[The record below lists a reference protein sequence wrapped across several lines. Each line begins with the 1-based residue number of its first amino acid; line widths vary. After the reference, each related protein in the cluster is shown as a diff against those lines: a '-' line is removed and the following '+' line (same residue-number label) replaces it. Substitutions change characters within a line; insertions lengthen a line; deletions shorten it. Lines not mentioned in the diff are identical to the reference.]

1 MIVAA
6 GCSFTSSDF
15 KSWIYPE
22 YDVSFKKW
30 PEILADKFDTTLVN
44 FGLCGFGNDYIV
56 DRVVPFVLK
65 NYKDIDLVVIGWTE
79 ATRFNFYNQ
88 WPFNPVHWLEGEDG
102 DSDSG
107 SGHVFVGHPYSI
119 SQYLMRGANI
129 VPMLERLKDQYDTIA
144 ILCDLLDIKCVFG
157 QMLPHVDYWKV
168 RDFMRSVRDGKKV
181 ETYDKSHLFIGGP
194 FNECIQHKYI
204 GCKIESEYIIGP
216 LDSHPNEAGHK
227 IIADLYMKKYEELY
241 G

>member
-1 MIVAA
+1 LIVAG

-15 KSWIYPE
+15 KSWKYLD

-44 FGLCGFGNDYIV
+44 FGRCGFGNDYIV
-56 DRVVPFVLK
+56 DKVVPFVLK

-88 WPFNPVHWLEGEDG
+88 WPFNPVLWLEGEDEDSDG
-102 DSDSG
+102 DS
-107 SGHVFVGHPYSI
+107 VYNQLFVGKPYSF
-119 SQYLMRGANI
+119 SKNI
-129 VPMLERLKDQYDTIA
+129 IKNVDLEPQIQRLKDQYDTIA
-144 ILCDLLDIKCVFG
+144 NLCDLLDIKCVFG
-157 QMLPHVDYWKV
+157 QMLPYIDYWKI
-168 RDFMRSVRDGKKV
+168 RNFNHSRRRHL

-194 FNECIQHKYI
+194 FNECVQHNNI
-204 GCKIESEYIIGP
+204 GCEIESEYIIGP

-227 IIADLYMKKYEELY
+227 LIADLYMKKYEELY